1 MKNLVLLVTV
11 FIMFSCNNNAGNKT
25 TKQTASVK
33 PGGELLF
40 KNNCASCHRPDKDFT
55 GPALKGAKD
64 RWADKNLLYDFVRDP
79 ATVISNDKYARALQ
93 QKYAGIMTAS
103 PQLTNADIDA
113 ILDYCNSYTQ

>member
-1 MKNLVLLVTV
+1 MKNLILPLIALFV
-11 FIMFSCNNNAGNKT
+11 FSCNSTDKKATVT
-25 TKQTASVK
+25 TTSSK
-33 PGGELLF
+33 PDGEFLF
-40 KNNCASCHRPDKDFT
+40 KNNCASCHKADKDFT

-64 RWADKNLLYDFVRDP
+64 RWADKSLLYDFVRDP

-93 QKYAGIMTAS
+93 QKYGSLMTAS